1 MVEFINSVQIET
13 IANATNA
20 KVIWRLN
27 IQKFAKTLISG
38 DGIIKYPFARNF
50 ERKTNKVYPEQSPLK
65 DECCYKL
72 II

>member
-20 KVIWRLN
+20 KVIWKLN

-50 ERKTNKVYPEQSPLK
+50 ERKTNKVYP
-65 DECCYKL
+65 
-72 II
+72 